1 MKFKRV
7 RGAVLAK
14 IDKVNQKPA
23 YHLAND
29 EQDGDSDDD
38 ESIAS
43 H

>member
-14 IDKVNQKPA
+14 IDKVNQKTCFNTN
-23 YHLAND
+23 ND
-29 EQDGDSDDD
+29 EQDGDTEDD

>member
-14 IDKVNQKPA
+14 IDKVNQKTSFHSP
-23 YHLAND
+23 NE
-29 EQDGDSDDD
+29 EQDGDTEDDD
-38 ESIAS
+38 SIAS

>member
-14 IDKVNQKPA
+14 VDKVNQKTFFS
-23 YHLAND
+23 NE
-29 EQDGDSDDD
+29 EQDGDTEDD

>member
-14 IDKVNQKPA
+14 IDKVNQKSSF
-23 YHLAND
+23 HSSNE
-29 EQDGDSDDD
+29 EQDGDSEDD
-38 ESIAS
+38 ESITS